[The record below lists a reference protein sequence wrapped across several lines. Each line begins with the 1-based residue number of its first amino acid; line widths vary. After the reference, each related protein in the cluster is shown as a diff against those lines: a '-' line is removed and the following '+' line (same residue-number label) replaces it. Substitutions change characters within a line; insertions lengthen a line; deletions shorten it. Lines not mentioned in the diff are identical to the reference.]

1 MDRQK
6 LRKSLLLISFLALP
20 VTLFYLSPILILMGA
35 REGVLTGSAITFA
48 FLFIISIFAGR
59 AWCGWI
65 CPQGALQDLVASR
78 INNRPIDNMGRIN
91 LVKYLIWIPWISLIA
106 LLFIFNGGISAIDP
120 FYHTDHGVST
130 ASLFTL
136 AIYYIIITAVFLIAA
151 VLGRRGACHSV
162 CHMAVFQIIG
172 RKIRN
177 LLQLPALY
185 MKPSG
190 ELCNG
195 CQRCSREC
203 PMSLDV
209 TAMVKSGRVEHPEC
223 ILCGTCADTCPK
235 HAVSYAFGRN

>member
-35 REGVLTGSAITFA
+35 REGVLTGSAIMFMVL
-48 FLFIISIFAGR
+48 FLVSIFVGR

-78 INNRPIDNMGRIN
+78 INNRPIDNTGRIN

-106 LLFIFNGGISAIDP
+106 LLIIFYGGISAIEP
-120 FYHTDHGVST
+120 FYHTNHGVSA

-136 AIYYIIITAVFLIAA
+136 AIYYIIITLVFLIAA
-151 VLGRRGACHSV
+151 ILGRRGACHSV

-172 RKIRN
+172 RSIRN
-177 LLQLPALY
+177 LLRLPALHI
-185 MKPSG
+185 KPSQ

-203 PMSLDV
+203 PMSLEV
-209 TAMVKSGRVEHPEC
+209 TAMVKSRRVEHPEC
-223 ILCGTCADTCPK
+223 ILCGTCADSCPK
-235 HAVSYAFGRN
+235 HALSFAFGRN

>member
-35 REGVLTGSAITFA
+35 SEGVLTGSAITFA

-120 FYHTDHGVST
+120 LYHTDHGVST

-177 LLQLPALY
+177 LLQLPALH
-185 MKPSG
+185 MKPSAD
-190 ELCNG
+190 LCNG

-209 TAMVKSGRVEHPEC
+209 TEMVKSGRVEHPEC
-223 ILCGTCADTCPK
+223 ILCGTCADSCPK
-235 HAVSYAFGRN
+235 HAVRYAFGWN

>member
-48 FLFIISIFAGR
+48 FLFIISLFAGR

-78 INNRPIDNMGRIN
+78 INNRPIDNTGRIN
-91 LVKYLIWIPWISLIA
+91 LVKYLIWVPWISLIA
-106 LLFIFNGGISAIDP
+106 LLFIFNGGIAVIDP

-177 LLQLPALY
+177 LLQLPALH
-185 MKPSG
+185 MKPLG
-190 ELCNG
+190 ESCNG
-195 CQRCSREC
+195 CQRCTHEC

-209 TAMVKSGRVEHPEC
+209 NAMVKSGRVEHPEC